1 MSTPALVLIMIG
13 ILLVILAI
21 FVEFM
26 SQKGSSAK
34 DKVNNPKKLVTILFI
49 IGLSISLGAFLML
62 NGSLRGENIIGI
74 VGILLIGILFMALP
88 FIKQRKINNK
98 DELQ

>member
-26 SQKGSSAK
+26 SQIGSSAK